1 MKQTGLTLQ
10 EGTTSI
16 SNLQRRTTLMK
27 SRLLSTAVALFL
39 LLGLVSTSAF
49 AQVSSSDAVDFFIR
63 TYKSDGAAITTGWHN
78 TATTEDTVGRKMDVR
93 AQWETASQ
101 SLSSVNYTVTLPVG
115 TVLMANAADSIFLK
129 IYDGFTTAG
138 TPQTVAVSSSDVTL
152 VQNDTVGYSSTK
164 RPSITVTS
172 TIQFNTE
179 KTLQIEAYKGVYVGK
194 LMSKVNSTAD
204 SKMLFTLAL
213 SSQAGTTFDDSSSM
227 TVVND
232 LVDGVAFNT
241 SIGGYLDDVKTP
253 FSSLDSVLFVDRFGN
268 NVPDYPS
275 AAGDSVIISVPSGAG
290 YFGVDSVNN
299 AISGKSAY
307 TANVIKYLTATD
319 STKVVVTYD
328 ASYINTTSALTSTQL
343 FHQLSGGTSTMMLL
357 GMRSPSSVTVGGA
370 GLSFNGTDSQD
381 STTFT
386 VTVYG
391 KVAADTVVNIAAD
404 NKSSI
409 TRARLAST
417 ASKQIGSIV
426 ISGVTKTTA
435 TYVGGQLDATWTIT
449 LKNIFGEAFSGT
461 PVVGTDTDPVAYK
474 FLYMTFGSD
483 TTVNTTNT
491 TTLASGKTVSSKYT
505 MPAATFDKTISG
517 NTDVFTGSNFVGTLS
532 SSALTIQKGTN
543 APVYM
548 GLASHPAN
556 DSIIVVVYAANDAS
570 KNDTLRIKVEPGTPV
585 AFDTD
590 TLKANL
596 AGITPTRNR
605 SFPVALPAF
614 ALDTAYNRVANLDL
628 KVGNLDTFFDNDSTS
643 SVLGGTQ
650 FPMINLYV
658 DGRDPI
664 GYWSAT
670 VTDSIRVDSMNYA
683 DRNNEGG
690 ISGVNA
696 VLADSSFISG
706 FIRKRQDS
714 SVVNIGGV
722 TYIDSAAGDA
732 MDVVMNL
739 GGVNRV
745 LSFVWNPAKLGSGWD
760 PARRSQDVALFSL
773 ADTTSVDSS
782 ESVTVSV
789 PTSHKAGQVADTMVV
804 RFSLPQGNSIG
815 PNEADS
821 LIYVRFQNMSG
832 SAGLP
837 VGLAKGDVQ
846 VSADSI
852 NYYDALGVSSITSE
866 DEDSVWLATPITLN
880 ASTGAKTVWV
890 RFLTF
895 VNPTV
900 ANVDSTKMYPITVKS
915 EATPVSVTSETAM
928 DNLVIADTVAALL
941 VVTEQDTLKKTYPRW
956 LSDVVNVTTALP
968 VTAGVAGNNWRILQV
983 DQYGNI
989 YNKEAGLTAGGTKKL
1004 IFTTLDST
1012 STGDA
1017 TVVKQTYDASVTTSS
1032 GSAMYDT
1039 ITVTIDT
1046 SGTKALYADSVVVTL
1061 YNTNLATDYYV
1072 VVTDTTMLVR
1082 DSVLVSVSAGA
1093 VASLSLDPD
1102 SNMVAERG
1110 GTLPTLSVT
1119 LKDQYGN
1126 VVPDST
1132 VSIGRI
1138 YGSDGSFTVAD
1149 TAVSADTV
1157 SLTAGSNGIATAVFT
1172 TGGELDSVSLKVW
1185 TANSG
1190 VTAKYFTAA
1199 LGITVSG
1206 ASSFTF
1212 VSPDTTGT
1220 IVTDLGWAVDSVDAS
1235 GDTAWIAKGAAAT
1248 ITANVTDGDKLKKVY
1263 VNVWRS
1269 ELTKGTDNIFTES
1282 DPVLIAEAADTTTT
1296 TTDSVTV
1303 SLVISDSVAID
1314 TAVVIS
1320 YQLVAIDA
1328 NDDTTYSDTIK
1339 YTVAPKRGKRD
1350 MTSAAVNVADVM
1362 RLVYLIAIDEIVPKN
1377 VDYLGLDLDSSG
1389 TFDTPDLT
1397 AELAIWKGTGTLLA
1411 GAESLENATAKAALS
1426 YVATDKATAN
1436 LALSLESSNNMN
1448 VAVFRIKYDTEKFV
1462 FGDAKATDR
1471 LKNVSINTGNNEKSG
1486 VFTIVL
1492 VNTEGGRIL
1501 QGSGA
1506 IMNIQISAV
1515 GDKFDGVGDISLLSA
1530 GFDDGV
1536 TVELS
1541 REVLSPKALLP
1552 KAFALSQNYPNPFN
1566 PSTTIAYDVP
1576 EGDNVQVQLNVYNM
1590 RGQLVRTLVNETKG
1604 EGSYQIQW
1612 DGSDNYGRRASS
1624 GVYFYRIKA
1633 GEFSKTRKMVILK

>member
-1 MKQTGLTLQ
+1 MEQTGLTLQ
-10 EGTTSI
+10 EGTTSF

-27 SRLLSTAVALFL
+27 SRLLSTAAALFL

-63 TYKSDGAAITTGWHN
+63 TYQSDGDLISTGWHN

-93 AQWETASQ
+93 AEWETAAQ

-115 TVLMANAADSIFLK
+115 TVLMADAADSVFLV
-129 IYDGFTTAG
+129 IYDGFSTVG
-138 TPQTVAVSSSDVTL
+138 TPQTILVSSSDVTL
-152 VQNDTVGYSSTK
+152 VQNDTASYSGTK

-172 TIQFNTE
+172 TVQFDTD
-179 KTLQIEAYKGVYVGK
+179 KTLRLEVYKGVYIGK
-194 LMSKVNSTAD
+194 LTSQVNSTTNN
-204 SKMLFTLAL
+204 KMLFTLAL

-227 TVVND
+227 AAIND
-232 LVDGVAFNT
+232 LVDGVAFNS
-241 SIGGYLDDVKTP
+241 SIGGYIDDEDTP
-253 FSSLDSVLFVDRFGN
+253 FPSSDTVLFVDRFGN

-275 AAGDSVIISVPSGAG
+275 AAGDSIIISVPSGAG
-290 YFGVDSVNN
+290 YFGVDSVDN
-299 AISGKSAY
+299 AITGT
-307 TANVIKYLTATD
+307 TANTSSIIEYLTATD
-319 STKVVVTYD
+319 STKVIVRYD
-328 ASYINTTSALTSTQL
+328 ASLINTTASLTATDL
-343 FHQLSGGTSTMMLL
+343 YHQLSGGTSTTLLL
-357 GMRSPSSVTVGGA
+357 GMRSPASVTVGGA
-370 GLSFNGTDSQD
+370 GLSFNGTDDQD

-386 VTVYG
+386 ITVYG
-391 KVAADTVVNIAAD
+391 EVASGTVINTAAA
-404 NKSSI
+404 NSSSI
-409 TRARLAST
+409 TRERLASGD
-417 ASKQIGSIV
+417 SKKIGSV
-426 ISGVTKTTA
+426 SVAWTPAAAK
-435 TYVGGQLDATWTIT
+435 TYVGDFLGGGPGSSLAIT
-449 LKNIFGEAFSGT
+449 LTNIFGENFASSS
-461 PVVGTDTDPVAYK
+461 VIGTDTDPVSYK
-474 FLYMTFGSD
+474 FLYMTFGTD
-483 TTVNTTNT
+483 TTINTDNTTA
-491 TTLASGKTVSSKYT
+491 LQSGKQVSSVYT
-505 MPAATFDKTISG
+505 MPAATLDYTTG
-517 NTDVFTGSNFVGTLS
+517 GTDVINGYNIEATIGASSTATITGAASTPIYLG
-532 SSALTIQKGTN
+532 
-543 APVYM
+543 M
-548 GLASHPAN
+548 ASHPVN
-556 DSIIVVVYAANDAS
+556 DSIIVVVYAANDAAV
-570 KNDTLRIKVEPGTPV
+570 NDTFRVKVEPGSPV
-585 AFDTD
+585 AFDLD

-596 AGITPTRNR
+596 ATITPTRNR

-628 KVGNLDTFFDNDSTS
+628 GNGNSATWLDAITVSGYSVGNARGA
-643 SVLGGTQ
+643 VEA
-650 FPMINLYV
+650 INLLV
-658 DGRDPI
+658 DGRDPL
-664 GYWSAT
+664 GYGAAT
-670 VTDSIRVDSMNYA
+670 VTDSILVKGLDYVNGSVA
-683 DRNNEGG
+683 TDRNDHAN
-690 ISGVNA
+690 VNGLI
-696 VLADSSFISG
+696 LADSSFILG
-706 FIRKRQDS
+706 FNNKRQDS
-714 SVVNIGGV
+714 SVVNIGAT
-722 TYIDSAAGDA
+722 TYIDSASGDA
-732 MDVVMNL
+732 MDVVLNL

-745 LSFVWNPAKLGSGWD
+745 LSFVWNPAQIGSGWD
-760 PARRSQDVALFSL
+760 WAERSLDIALFSL

-782 ESVTVSV
+782 ENISVVS
-789 PTSHKAGQVADTMVV
+789 PTDHKAGQAVDTMVV
-804 RFSLPQGNSIG
+804 QFDLPQGNTIG

-832 SAGLP
+832 SGGLP
-837 VGLAKGDVQ
+837 VGLTADKVQ
-846 VSADSI
+846 VSSDGGS

-880 ASTGAKTVWV
+880 ASTSAKTVRV

-900 ANVDSTKMYPITVKS
+900 ANVDSTKMYPVTVKS
-915 EATPVSVTSETAM
+915 EATPVSATDETAM
-928 DNLVIADTVAALL
+928 DNKVIADSTAALL
-941 VVTEQDTLKKTYPRW
+941 VVTEQDTLSRAYPRW

-968 VTAGVAGNNWRILQV
+968 MTAGVAGNNWRILQV

-989 YNKEAGLTAGGTKKL
+989 YNQEAGLTAGGTKKL
-1004 IFTTLDST
+1004 IVTTLDST

-1017 TVVKQTYDASVTTSS
+1017 TVVTQTYDAAVTTSS
-1032 GSAMYDT
+1032 GASMYDT

-1046 SGTKALYADSVVVTL
+1046 SGTRALYADSVAVTL

-1072 VVTDTTMLVR
+1072 IVTDTTMLVR
-1082 DSVLVSVSAGA
+1082 DSVLVSLQAGA
-1093 VASLSLDPD
+1093 VASLTLDPD
-1102 SNMVAERG
+1102 SNMVAGRG
-1110 GTLPTLSVT
+1110 ESLPTLSVT
-1119 LKDQYGN
+1119 LKDQYDN
-1126 VVPDST
+1126 VVPDSI

-1138 YGSDGSFTVAD
+1138 YGTDGSFTDTSGVAVPD
-1149 TAVSADTV
+1149 TSALGDTV
-1157 SLTAGSNGIATAVFT
+1157 SVAAGSNGVATAVFK
-1172 TGGELDSVSLKVW
+1172 TGAVLDSVSLKVW

-1190 VTAKYFTAA
+1190 VTAKYFTAK

-1220 IVTDLGWAVDSVDAS
+1220 IEPDLGWAVDSVSAS
-1235 GDTAWIAKGAAAT
+1235 GDTAWVAQGAAAT
-1248 ITANVTDGDKLKKVY
+1248 ITANVTDGDDLKKVY

-1282 DPVLIAEAADTTTT
+1282 DPVLIAEAADSAGIA
-1296 TTDSVTV
+1296 TDSVTV
-1303 SLVISDSVAID
+1303 TLAIGDSANVD
-1314 TAVVIS
+1314 TAVVIK

-1350 MTSAAVNVADVM
+1350 MTSTAVNVADVM
-1362 RLVYLIAIDEIVPKN
+1362 RLVYLIAIDEIVPKT

-1426 YVATDKATAN
+1426 YEATDKATAN

-1471 LKNVSINTGNNEKSG
+1471 LKNVSIKTGNNEKDG

-1492 VNTEGGRIL
+1492 VNTEGGKIL

-1536 TVELS
+1536 TAELS

-1590 RGQLVRTLVNETKG
+1590 RGQLVRTLVNETK
-1604 EGSYQIQW
+1604 S
-1612 DGSDNYGRRASS
+1612 
-1624 GVYFYRIKA
+1624 
-1633 GEFSKTRKMVILK
+1633 